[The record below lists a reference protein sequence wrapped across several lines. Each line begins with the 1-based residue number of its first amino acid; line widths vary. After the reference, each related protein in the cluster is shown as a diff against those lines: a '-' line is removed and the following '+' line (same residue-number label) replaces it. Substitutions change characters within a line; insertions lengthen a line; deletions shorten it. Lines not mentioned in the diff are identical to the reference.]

1 MKEETFLT
9 LFLSAVLLLYMLLG
23 GFLFQFLE
31 SENEAK
37 SIERYVEL
45 FTRLQTKNNISMD
58 LMYQIVQTHEQACEI
73 GQESQEN
80 RKWDFVGSFYF
91 SGTVITTIGFG
102 HASPST
108 FFGQLAL
115 IVFAL
120 TSIPLYVLFMNVL
133 LERIIT
139 LLKNFLNKL
148 YMILPTNDFIKRH
161 DVHTLPISRILTMDF
176 ISLSWPSRQSVSAIL
191 YHQNSNQNIISIQY
205 IK

>member
-91 SGTVITTIGFG
+91 SGTVITTIGTYQHF
-102 HASPST
+102 PNE
-108 FFGQLAL
+108 F
-115 IVFAL
+115 
-120 TSIPLYVLFMNVL
+120 PYV
-133 LERIIT
+133 
-139 LLKNFLNKL
+139 
-148 YMILPTNDFIKRH
+148 
-161 DVHTLPISRILTMDF
+161 F
-176 ISLSWPSRQSVSAIL
+176 ISPRSQPSFFNYIL
-191 YHQNSNQNIISIQY
+191 LGQFT
-205 IK
+205 IKYGIL